1 MEKVYMF
8 CRVLSLLLAILS
20 SVHNGECVCCGFGY
34 EIFTLSSF
42 LMACVI
48 VNHNGFGHF
57 GVRLLD
63 FVGFDF
69 EQSPESVAKQ
79 LATDFTT

>member
-1 MEKVYMF
+1 MSVF
-8 CRVLSLLLAILS
+8 VAVLDMKYLHYLL
-20 SVHNGECVCCGFGY
+20 
-34 EIFTLSSF
+34 F
-42 LMACVI
+42 LMVCVI

-69 EQSPESVAKQ
+69 EQSPESVAKH
-79 LATDFTT
+79 LATDIATYAAKSLA

>member
-1 MEKVYMF
+1 VSVF
-8 CRVLSLLLAILS
+8 VAVLDMKYLHYLL
-20 SVHNGECVCCGFGY
+20 
-34 EIFTLSSF
+34 F